1 MFKIQT
7 MNKIAAAG
15 IEALEKNGC
24 QVGENIKYPTGL
36 LLRSADLHEMEFPES
51 LLAIARAGAGYNNI
65 PVDRCTEEGIVVF
78 NAPGANAQAVKEQE
92 ICSLV
97 MASRDILGS
106 IAGYNPSP
114 EREKKSP
121 NWSRRKNLLLPD
133 RNCWARRWASSAWAR
148 WAPWWQTWAWT

>member
-7 MNKIAAAG
+7 MNKISATG
-15 IEALEKNGC
+15 IDALEKVGC
-24 QVGENIKYPTGL
+24 EVGEDIRHPSGL
-36 LLRSADLHEMEFPES
+36 LLRSADLHDMDFPES

-92 ICSLV
+92 ICALV

-106 IAGYNPSP
+106 ITSQV
-114 EREKKSP
+114 
-121 NWSRRKNLLLPD
+121 
-133 RNCWARRWASSAWAR
+133 RNCWAKRSASSGSAR
-148 WAPWWQTWAWT
+148 SAHWLRMSVWT